1 MKQIVKESI
10 DILRKCGYIVET
22 MNTIGDSDDD
32 IDGDRYDGRP
42 LKITVGGKYTGTD
55 YKNWI
60 TTVREAVWDCC
71 CGYDISVEQFNQFM
85 EEHTDDIEDAWI
97 VKKWPKEF
105 GRTLFNRYLDEF
117 NIAGEEQ
124 EDFQPIEDVKP
135 DKFQR
140 SKNKFNRNSRK
151 RSHHSFDEFD
161 V

>member
-1 MKQIVKESI
+1 MKQIIKESI

-42 LKITVGGKYTGTD
+42 LKITVGGKYSGTD
-55 YKNWI
+55 YKDWI
-60 TTVREAVWDCC
+60 SRVREAVWDCC

-105 GRTLFNRYLDEF
+105 GRTLFNKYLDEF

-124 EDFQPIEDVKP
+124 EVFQPIEDVKP

-140 SKNKFNRNSRK
+140 NKNKFNRNSKK

>member
-22 MNTIGDSDDD
+22 MNTIGDYDDD
-32 IDGDRYDGRP
+32 IDGDRYDGSR
-42 LKITVGGKYTGTD
+42 LKVTVGGEYTGTD
-55 YKNWI
+55 YKDWI
-60 TTVREAVWDCC
+60 ATVRDAVWDCC
-71 CGYDISVEQFNQFM
+71 CGYDISVEQFDQFM
-85 EEHTDDIEDAWI
+85 EEHTGDIEDAWI

-105 GRTLFNRYLDEF
+105 GRSLFSKYFDEF
-117 NIAGEEQ
+117 DIAGEEQ

-140 SKNKFNRNSRK
+140 NKNKFNRNSRK

>member
-42 LKITVGGKYTGTD
+42 LKITVGGKYSGTD

-60 TTVREAVWDCC
+60 STVREAVWDCC

-105 GRTLFNRYLDEF
+105 GRTLFNKYLDEF

-140 SKNKFNRNSRK
+140 NKNKFKRNSRK
-151 RSHHSFDEFD
+151 RSRHSFDEFD

>member
-22 MNTIGDSDDD
+22 MNTIGDYDDD

-42 LKITVGGKYTGTD
+42 LKITVGGKYSGTD

-60 TTVREAVWDCC
+60 GTVREAVWDCC
-71 CGYDISVEQFNQFM
+71 CGYDISVEQFDQFM

>member
-42 LKITVGGKYTGTD
+42 LKITVGGKYSGTD
-55 YKNWI
+55 YKDWI
-60 TTVREAVWDCC
+60 STVREAVWDCC

-105 GRTLFNRYLDEF
+105 GRSLFGKYFDEF

-140 SKNKFNRNSRK
+140 NKNKFNRNSRK

>member
-22 MNTIGDSDDD
+22 MNTIGDYDDD

>member
-1 MKQIVKESI
+1 MKRIVKESI

-32 IDGDRYDGRP
+32 IDGDSYDGRP
-42 LKITVGGKYTGTD
+42 LRITVGGEYTGTD
-55 YKNWI
+55 YKDWI
-60 TTVREAVWDCC
+60 AIVRDAVWDCC
-71 CGYDISVEQFNQFM
+71 CGYDISVEQFDQFM

-105 GRTLFNRYLDEF
+105 GRSLFGKYFDEF

-140 SKNKFNRNSRK
+140 NKNKFNRNSGK